1 VGTPASATALVEKVE
16 AALGAGG
23 LKPVREPIAG
33 RESVIGST
41 SAFKWRWMATKL
53 NSFIYVAVFQPGS
66 AASGV
71 LDEYLNAACQD
82 AINKKGLM
90 RGAQTGVA
98 AVVVAAIDQATPQE
112 EAWAAKPHG
121 RRFAAIPFPVLAD
134 PTAGKVVRPERMI
147 LGGIYAGYLKDL
159 VRQYVEAPLRS

>member
-1 VGTPASATALVEKVE
+1 VSTPGSASELVTRVE
-16 AALGAGG
+16 AALEGGG
-23 LKPVREPIAG
+23 LHPAREQIAG
-33 RESVIGST
+33 RDSIVGST

-53 NSFIYVAVFQPGS
+53 NTFVYVAAFPPGG
-66 AASGV
+66 AASGA

-90 RGAQTGVA
+90 RGAQSGVA
-98 AVVVAAIDQATPQE
+98 AVVVAAVDRATPQD
-112 EAWAAKPHG
+112 EAWGAKPHG
-121 RRFAAIPFPVLAD
+121 RRFAAITFPVLAD
-134 PTAGKVVRPERMI
+134 PIAGKVVRPERMI